1 MEKTMEYAL
10 SEALEMGRRSAMP
23 NFLEQEL
30 REKIAQ
36 EIEKTCR
43 CKTPYTL
50 EKDGVIT
57 HHVHKCSCSVP
68 FYADL
73 VRGLLNDS
81 N

>member
-23 NFLEQEL
+23 EFLEQEL

-36 EIEKTCR
+36 EIES
-43 CKTPYTL
+43 YWQQQV
-50 EKDGVIT
+50 KDGIGT
-57 HHVHKCSCSVP
+57 DFDFNSKFC
-68 FYADL
+68 FEEAAAI
-73 VRGLLNDS
+73 VRGNNDS